1 MTTDNCFCA
10 MCKAAD
16 CMCAGGLM
24 AAGRQTC
31 DGVCNSMQ
39 DRCTYTSSRRSV
51 KETAMT
57 ETGEQQPEAG
67 AFDYSGYEQHTLDV
81 LHDAENI
88 IRNARKDFIVSVAVA
103 VDMAHSE
110 LVTQCHEQKNQYSE
124 KAFSKWC
131 ESIGIGVRT
140 AYRLLQTATLFNG
153 ATPDESAIL
162 SNAPATLLYA
172 AAKPSAPPQ
181 LVAEVK
187 AGEITTHK
195 EWQDKLAAMQRER
208 DAAIDK
214 IKARDAELAKE
225 KDISDNYMQRF
236 IAEQDRA
243 NELTEKV
250 KELEARPVE
259 VVGAGP
265 DDIEKWKR
273 EGADELRDALAK
285 EKGDAA
291 YARYQLA
298 EAQKKIDKLNAA
310 LKGKEDHLQSEIK
323 DGERAAHEIT
333 ELRHQIDVLR
343 AKLPPEAAEGDGPLR
358 CIPCEDCV
366 YRQECIGLDFNDDDL
381 CNRFDDFF
389 GYDRKF
395 GCTFGKKKE
404 E

>member
-1 MTTDNCFCA
+1 MTTDNYFCA

-31 DGVCNSMQ
+31 TGEKNCMQ
-39 DRCTYTSSRRSV
+39 DGCSYTSKHRSV

-103 VDMAHSE
+103 VDMVHRE
-110 LVTQCHEQKNQYSE
+110 LVHNVNGQNNQYSE
-124 KAFSKWC
+124 NSFSEWC
-131 ESIGIGVRT
+131 ASVGIKKTT
-140 AYRLLQTATLFNG
+140 AYKLLQTAALFDG
-153 ATPDESAIL
+153 ATPDESEIL
-162 SNAPATLLYA
+162 SAAPASLLYEA
-172 AAKPSAPPQ
+172 ARPSAPPQ

-225 KDISDNYMQRF
+225 KDLSDNYMQRF

-265 DDIEKWKR
+265 EDIEKWKR
-273 EGADELRDALAK
+273 EGADELRDALTK
-285 EKGDAA
+285 EKADAA
-291 YARYQLA
+291 YARYQLS
-298 EAQKKIDKLNAA
+298 EAQKKIDKLNAT

-323 DGERAAHEIT
+323 DGERAAHKIT
-333 ELRHQIDVLR
+333 ELRHEIDVLR

-366 YRQECIGLDFNDDDL
+366 YRQECIGIDFNDDDL
-381 CNRFDDFF
+381 NDKFDDFY
-389 GYDRKF
+389 GRDRKF